1 MKKTDKK
8 IENAIVKALNIVCE
22 TALEEIAGFKWITHL
37 VRYSDFPGSL
47 SIVCIF
53 DARSN
58 LADAMVAQKDEYLR
72 GLIKEQLQAAGVQ
85 VRDVERRVSFDT
97 EEACSSENE
106 GRWHERLG

>member
-1 MKKTDKK
+1 MKKTDKR

-37 VRYSDFPGSL
+37 VRYGDFPGSL

-53 DARSN
+53 DTRST
-58 LADAMVAQKDEYLR
+58 LADAVDAKKDEYLR
-72 GLIKEQLQAAGVQ
+72 GLVKEHLLAAGVQ
-85 VRDVERRVSFDT
+85 VRDIEQRVSFDT
-97 EEACSSENE
+97 EEACSNENE